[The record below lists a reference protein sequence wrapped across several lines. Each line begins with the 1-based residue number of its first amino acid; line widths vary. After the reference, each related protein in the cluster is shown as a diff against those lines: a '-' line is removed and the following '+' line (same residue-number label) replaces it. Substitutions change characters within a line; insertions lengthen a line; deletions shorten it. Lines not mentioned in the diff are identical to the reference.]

1 MSTVKKA
8 VKKAA
13 KKTAAKAVK
22 KTAVKTVTKSAAK
35 TVKKA
40 VKKAAVKAP
49 AAAVKKAAVKKTAI
63 AKKTSAVKD
72 TNPVILL
79 GRECMALLS
88 EKKAEDAVFLDLREV
103 NSYLDYFI
111 ICTASSKIH
120 CRSLAKDIEQFY
132 AERGQKPKSRPDYDS
147 EWVIIDYFGLVIHIF
162 TAEMRAHYDLDRL
175 WADADRL

>member
-1 MSTVKKA
+1 VSTVKKA
-8 VKKAA
+8 VKKTAKKAAA
-13 KKTAAKAVK
+13 KTVK
-22 KTAVKTVTKSAAK
+22 KTAVKTVTKSALK
-35 TVKKA
+35 TVKKP
-40 VKKAAVKAP
+40 AVKAP
-49 AAAVKKAAVKKTAI
+49 AAAVKKATVKKAGAVKKAP
-63 AKKTSAVKD
+63 ADKD

-79 GRECMALLS
+79 GRECLSLLS

-103 NSYLDYFI
+103 NTYLDYFI
-111 ICTASSKIH
+111 ICTASSKIQ

-132 AERGQKPKSRPDYDS
+132 AERGQKPKSRPDYES